1 MGRAFEFR
9 RARKEKRWANMSK
22 TFTKLGKEISV
33 AVKSGG
39 PDPETNPRLRV
50 IIQNAKAANMPKDNV
65 ENAIKKATAKDAASL
80 EEVNYEGYGPH
91 GVAIFVETT
100 TDNTTRTVANV
111 RSYFNK
117 VNGQLGTSG
126 SLEFIFDRK
135 GVFTIPAAGVNRDEL
150 ELTLIENGAE
160 DIVEQDED
168 IIAYTTFAD
177 FIPMQRALEGAGIT
191 VASAELRRIPNNT
204 VKLTDEQAEDIIKLI
219 ERLED
224 DDDVQNVFHNMNESE

>member
-33 AVKSGG
+33 AVKTGG
-39 PDPETNPRLRV
+39 PDPELNPRLRV

-65 ENAIKKATAKDAASL
+65 ENAIKKASAKDAASL
-80 EEVNYEGYGPH
+80 EESNYEGYGPH
-91 GVAIFVETT
+91 GVAIWIETA
-100 TDNTTRTVANV
+100 TDNPTRTVANV

-117 VNGQLGTSG
+117 LGGQLGTSG

-135 GVFTIPAAGVNRDEL
+135 GVFTIPAANVDRDEL
-150 ELTLIENGAE
+150 ELTLIEHGAE

-168 IIAYTTFAD
+168 IIAYTSFHD
-177 FIPMQRALEGAGIT
+177 FINMQRALEASGIAVT
-191 VASAELRRIPNNT
+191 TAELRRIPNNT
-204 VKLTDEQAEDIIKLI
+204 VTLSDEQAEDIIKLI

>member
-33 AVKSGG
+33 AVKTGG
-39 PDPETNPRLRV
+39 PDPELNPRLRV

-65 ENAIKKATAKDAASL
+65 ESAIKKASAKDAASL
-80 EEVNYEGYGPH
+80 EESNYEGYGPH
-91 GVAIFVETT
+91 GVAIWIETA
-100 TDNTTRTVANV
+100 TDNPTRTVANI

-117 VNGQLGTSG
+117 LGGQLGTSG

-135 GVFTIPAAGVNRDEL
+135 GVFTIPAADVNRDEL
-150 ELTLIENGAE
+150 ELTLIEHGAE
-160 DIVEQDED
+160 DIVEQDDD
-168 IIAYTTFAD
+168 IIAYTSFHD
-177 FIPMQRALEGAGIT
+177 FINMQRALEAAGIAVT
-191 VASAELRRIPNNT
+191 TAELRRIPNT
-204 VKLTDEQAEDIIKLI
+204 TISLSDDQAEEIIKLL